1 MSRTNGT
8 ENHDSLLHG
17 PCKTFVVTVHEDVYD
32 KDVDFEMISSIV
44 DSHRV
49 ESRQNA
55 WQSCNAPFLFL
66 ITVHTNA

>member
-44 DSHRV
+44 DPTWWRAARMLGRAVMRRFCS
-49 ESRQNA
+49 
-55 WQSCNAPFLFL
+55 
-66 ITVHTNA
+66 

>member
-44 DSHRV
+44 DPTGPQGG
-49 ESRQNA
+49 EPPECLA
-55 WQSCNAPFLFL
+55 EL
-66 ITVHTNA
+66 